1 MMKAAASMTKA
12 KKNPIILQALSG
24 IKPADPKTESIESD
38 SVEPVIYFQVLLGLV
53 YESAATNPAGRVT
66 KSNRGYNKVEL
77 YPHMLGKNPNR
88 KPTAV
93 EIKYAEDI
101 ATGFHF
107 FFQNKVI
114 LFYRKQA
121 LSLTMIRR
129 RTASVASAYRK
140 TPNSQN
146 MTISLFMI
154 VLHCAY
160 FTMAASTEL
169 LHSASP
175 GVAASVDLKSAG
187 QAGIRFDSAGQAGTG
202 GAECSTSG
210 AHKIQLHVTDAEAK
224 LDGHPALSDV
234 DLITKDKSISGFTNA
249 YKRFE
254 DHNTNQIPTIIT
266 EQLEEC
272 EKFQLFQNEM
282 HDQLVIDAQKNG
294 GWGYWPKQY
303 REVRQMVADR
313 EIRSELMKNIDLAQ
327 QQSESERWWMKVYNF
342 FVFHFKRDHWKQY
355 QASLQL
361 SKLRR
366 WLKTLQ
372 TLTNEKILTA
382 VGRLSIFARQGPNFT
397 ARELKLIENMAHEGS
412 HLTAEDEALITEISS
427 QTFFQRR
434 NTKAYQLL
442 ERYHQ
447 AFHKASEDAKTS
459 QDTPTLQL
467 MKERILEALKDFRH
481 SVQVG
486 VAWTRQDRQLFEMLE
501 RMKDM
506 KNAPQNLFQN
516 KQAEQSI
523 LARSHH
529 WRRLGNQQVAAQ
541 ALAILEAKS
550 QPSPEELELLEL
562 LKVWWDEGK
571 LSSDDG
577 VSLRKFNKEQLKLL
591 EENSYKFSGK
601 MLDVLNVQTA
611 ITAHNYLDQ
620 IGTIEKDLGVAAGV
634 GEPLNAFK
642 AFASIEERA
651 FTLLGKKEQ
660 YLNQLKNT
668 NPQVVPSYKKI
679 YVNHI
684 LETGL
689 VPEKLITIA
698 NGISGGKPEYFNG
711 LEYEFYKLRAH
722 LRKEEKGEINRLVK
736 LSSDDK
742 EFKYE
747 SKFVKV
753 LRILAKA
760 DARAEFDI
768 ETGKS
773 VTRFLD
779 LLSTLKEQ
787 ENRRARS
794 RLDKLKEFP
803 KL

>member
-1 MMKAAASMTKA
+1 
-12 KKNPIILQALSG
+12 
-24 IKPADPKTESIESD
+24 
-38 SVEPVIYFQVLLGLV
+38 
-53 YESAATNPAGRVT
+53 
-66 KSNRGYNKVEL
+66 
-77 YPHMLGKNPNR
+77 
-88 KPTAV
+88 
-93 EIKYAEDI
+93 
-101 ATGFHF
+101 
-107 FFQNKVI
+107 
-114 LFYRKQA
+114 
-121 LSLTMIRR
+121 MIRR
-129 RTASVASAYRK
+129 RTLSVANAYRQ
-140 TPNSQN
+140 TSYWQN
-146 MTISLFMI
+146 MTRSLLML
-154 VLHCAY
+154 VLYCAY

-202 GAECSTSG
+202 GGAEGSTSG

-234 DLITKDKSISGFTNA
+234 DLIAKDKSISGFTNA
-249 YKRFE
+249 CKRFE
-254 DHNTNQIPTIIT
+254 GHNTNQIPTIIT

-294 GWGYWPKQY
+294 GWGYWRKQY

-382 VGRLSIFARQGPNFT
+382 VGQLSIFARQGPNFT
-397 ARELKLIENMAHEGS
+397 ARELKLIENISHGSS
-412 HLTAEDEALITEISS
+412 HLTAEDKALITEISS

-434 NTKAYQLL
+434 NLKAHQLHKH
-442 ERYHQ
+442 YHL
-447 AFHKASEDAKTS
+447 AFHEASKDAKTS
-459 QDTPTLQL
+459 QDNITLQV
-467 MKERILEALKDFRH
+467 MKEQILEALQDFRL
-481 SVQVG
+481 SVQKG
-486 VAWTRQDRQLFEMLE
+486 AAWTRQDRQLFEILE

-506 KNAPQNLFQN
+506 KDAPQKLFQN
-516 KQAEQSI
+516 KQAKQSI
-523 LARSHH
+523 IARSAH
-529 WRRLGNQQVAAQ
+529 WRRLGNQRECAKAF
-541 ALAILEAKS
+541 AILEAKS
-550 QPSPEELELLEL
+550 QHSPEELELLEL

-577 VSLRKFNKEQLKLL
+577 VSLRKFNKEQITILK
-591 EENSYKFSGK
+591 ENSYKFGGK
-601 MLDVLNVQTA
+601 MLDVLNLQTA
-611 ITAHNYLDQ
+611 ITARNYLNQ
-620 IGTIEKDLGVAAGV
+620 IDTIEKDLGKAAGAT
-634 GEPLNAFK
+634 ETLHAFK

-651 FTLLGKKEQ
+651 FTLLGKREQ
-660 YLNQLKNT
+660 YLNQLKKT
-668 NPQVVPSYKKI
+668 NPHVALSSRKF
-679 YVNHI
+679 YVDHI

-689 VPEKLITIA
+689 LPGNLIDIA
-698 NGISGGKPEYFNG
+698 DGIIRGKPEYING
-711 LEYEFYKLRAH
+711 LDSEFYKLRSH
-722 LRKEEKGEINRLVK
+722 LREEEKGEIDSLVQ
-736 LSSDDK
+736 LSSDDEK
-742 EFKYE
+742 FRYE
-747 SKFVKV
+747 GKLVKI
-753 LRILAKA
+753 LRILTKA

>member
-1 MMKAAASMTKA
+1 
-12 KKNPIILQALSG
+12 
-24 IKPADPKTESIESD
+24 
-38 SVEPVIYFQVLLGLV
+38 
-53 YESAATNPAGRVT
+53 
-66 KSNRGYNKVEL
+66 
-77 YPHMLGKNPNR
+77 
-88 KPTAV
+88 
-93 EIKYAEDI
+93 
-101 ATGFHF
+101 
-107 FFQNKVI
+107 
-114 LFYRKQA
+114 
-121 LSLTMIRR
+121 MIRR
-129 RTASVASAYRK
+129 RTASVANAYRK

-146 MTISLFMI
+146 MTISLLMI

-187 QAGIRFDSAGQAGTG
+187 QAGIRFDSAGLKDEGLAKDGSLLSG
-202 GAECSTSG
+202 RRGAEGSTSG
-210 AHKIQLHVTDAEAK
+210 AHKIQLFVTDAEAK

-234 DLITKDKSISGFTNA
+234 DLIAKDKSILGFTRA
-249 YKRFE
+249 YAEFE
-254 DHNTNQIPTIIT
+254 DHNTYQIPTIIT
-266 EQLEEC
+266 EKLHEE
-272 EKFQLFQNEM
+272 EKFQLYLNDM
-282 HDQLVIDAQKNG
+282 HDRLVINEKG
-294 GWGYWPKQY
+294 GSRDYW
-303 REVRQMVADR
+303 RGRRRAVRQMVADR
-313 EIRSELMKNIDLAQ
+313 EMRSELLKTIDLAQ
-327 QQSESERWWMKVYNF
+327 QQSKSERWWMKLYN
-342 FVFHFKRDHWKQY
+342 VFLSHFKRDSWKQY
-355 QASLQL
+355 QASLRL

-366 WLKTLQ
+366 GFLPS
-372 TLTNEKILTA
+372 EEIRTA
-382 VGRLSIFARQGPNFT
+382 VFRLSIFARQGPNFT
-397 ARELKLIENMAHEGS
+397 ERELKLIENIS
-412 HLTAEDEALITEISS
+412 HDISDLTAEDEALITEISS
-427 QTFFQRR
+427 QTFSQRK

-447 AFHKASEDAKTS
+447 AFYKASEDAKTS

-467 MKERILEALKDFRH
+467 MKERILEALKDFRL
-481 SVQVG
+481 SVQAG

-506 KNAPQNLFQN
+506 KNAPQNLFQD

-523 LARSHH
+523 VARSHH
-529 WRRLGNQQVAAQ
+529 WRRLGNRQVCAQ

-550 QPSPEELELLEL
+550 QPSPEELALLGL

-591 EENSYKFSGK
+591 EENSYKFGGK

-611 ITAHNYLDQ
+611 ITARNYLDQ
-620 IGTIEKDLGVAAGV
+620 IGTIEKDLGKAAGV
-634 GEPLNAFK
+634 GEPLNAFQ

-660 YLNQLKNT
+660 YLNHLKNT
-668 NPQVVPSYKKI
+668 NPQVVPSYKKL
-679 YVNHI
+679 YVDHI

-689 VPEKLITIA
+689 VPEKLIKIA
-698 NGISGGKPEYFNG
+698 NGISGGKPEYFDG
-711 LEYEFYKLRAH
+711 LEHEFYKLRAH
-722 LRKEEKGEINRLVK
+722 LRKEEKGEINRLIK

-742 EFKYE
+742 KFEYE

-753 LRILAKA
+753 LGILTKA

-768 ETGKS
+768 ETGQS

-787 ENRRARS
+787 ENRRARL
-794 RLDKLKEFP
+794 RIDKLKEFSKP
-803 KL
+803 RTHNNLRSDN